1 MYVFFSFD
9 CRVMSSM
16 DNVDPRHLVSP
27 PPGFPERSVPPPPG
41 FKALGERPQAEAP
54 PADNLPDLPVKGM
67 TFTDWP
73 EVEAFVERFS
83 SARHIILW
91 RRDSKKPEAMNKI
104 LKSSSHIALTM
115 PYAYVTWASSH
126 HGDYKAKKK
135 TGDRDT
141 RTQR

>member
-1 MYVFFSFD
+1 MCIFFFSFD

-54 PADNLPDLPVKGM
+54 PADNLPVKGM

-73 EVEAFVERFS
+73 EVETFVERFS

-115 PYAYVTWASSH
+115 PYSLVPGSASCS
-126 HGDYKAKKK
+126 
-135 TGDRDT
+135 
-141 RTQR
+141 Q